1 MSITYFLCHSITK
14 YVQGALVEST
24 FMSWDYNEQNQAMP
38 NSNIKHDDVPYQLTK
53 IIDIAIGSKQK
64 MDHIRIV
71 SPSQYMKTMSVIS
84 LSWFAGSEG

>member
-1 MSITYFLCHSITK
+1 
-14 YVQGALVEST
+14 
-24 FMSWDYNEQNQAMP
+24 MSWDYNGQNQAMP

-64 MDHIRIV
+64 MDHMRIV
-71 SPSQYMKTMSVIS
+71 SPSQSMKTISVIS

>member
-1 MSITYFLCHSITK
+1 
-14 YVQGALVEST
+14 
-24 FMSWDYNEQNQAMP
+24 MSWDYNEQNQVMP
-38 NSNIKHDDVPYQLTK
+38 NSKIKHDVSYQLPSI